1 MDEIIKQATNVGIF
15 AVAFFVL
22 LRYFLQRMEKQIE
35 KGEQREE
42 GYRDEVKRGAEREVK
57 LQEVITENQII
68 IKDNQEIMRKQAD
81 SIGEIKEI
89 KAILKIKGDV
99 Q

>member
-1 MDEIIKQATNVGIF
+1 MDEVIKQATNVGIF
-15 AVAFFVL
+15 SVAFFVL

-35 KGEQREE
+35 KGEQ
-42 GYRDEVKRGAEREVK
+42 REVK

-99 Q
+99 E